1 MIFAEDT
8 FFSMQREFLEIT
20 KEATSQF
27 VATQPKVNPINIRM
41 DTRSPIGPFKPGTNP
56 VPNTLRNYM
65 GALKQKTTDP
75 TVGGLAQTQ
84 LDSLN
89 YITKRN
95 PSLRSSIRVDNR
107 MTSPGNAHIKILP
120 KSGTTTVASQNVNPL
135 TLSHE
140 VGHADDF
147 ASRKGFNIKNPDREA
162 PTRQITNR
170 IETVERSVNRAQD
183 KAKQGETYVDSLRRK
198 IGPTYLGR
206 KMGVDYKVLPY
217 GTRQEPSGST
227 DLMFK
232 KLRKMQRVGG
242 KRDRVVDE
250 VQANRRTLESYAPW
264 RNRKKVPMT
273 PEQRR
278 MAAEV
283 LANQTTYYETNPV
296 FRNFHSGGDS
306 LTFATGE
313 SKRSRGL
320 KRQIGSTPAKDKL
333 LRIKQMKRDT
343 NKRVSR
349 LQSLISRADEVGAVT
364 VAGKLR
370 RRLENLTNGKL
381 RRLNALQEEVIKN
394 QNPFRGARLRDSGS
408 WERMSNSQRRSYIQQ
423 ILKNE
428 KRLASDFGQDAGK
441 LYKSEMMRALRKTLR
456 R

>member
-1 MIFAEDT
+1 MLTEDT
-8 FFSMQREFLEIT
+8 FISMQREFLEIT

-27 VATQPKVNPINIRM
+27 VATQPKVSPLNIRM
-41 DTRSPIGPFKPGTNP
+41 DTRPPVGPFKPGTNP

-107 MTSPGNAHIKILP
+107 MTSPGNAHISID
-120 KSGTTTVASQNVNPL
+120 SGAGTTTVASQNVNPL

-147 ASRKGFNIKNPDREA
+147 ASRKGFNIKNPNIIA
-162 PTRQITNR
+162 PKRQIVNR
-170 IETVERSVNRAQD
+170 IETVERAIDRAQD
-183 KAKQGETYVDSLRRK
+183 RAKQGETYVDSLRRK

-217 GTRQEPSGST
+217 GTRQEPEGSM
-227 DLMFK
+227 DLTFK
-232 KLRKMQRVGG
+232 KLRKMQRAGG
-242 KRDRVVDE
+242 KRDRIVDE

-273 PEQRR
+273 PEQKRT
-278 MAAEV
+278 AAEV

-296 FRNFHSGGDS
+296 FRDFHSGSGS

-313 SKRSRGL
+313 LKRSRGL
-320 KRQIGSTPAKDKL
+320 KKQIGSTPAKDKL
-333 LRIKQMKRDT
+333 LRIEQMKKDT

-349 LQSLISRADEVGAVT
+349 IQSLISRADEVGAVT
-364 VAGKLR
+364 AAGDLR
-370 RRLENLTNGKL
+370 RRLENLTNNRL
-381 RRLNALQEEVIKN
+381 PRLNALQEEIIEN

-441 LYKSEMMRALRKTLR
+441 LYKSEMMKALRKTLR
-456 R
+456 K